1 MNSFWKDWIL
11 HTDKG
16 RQRWQFKKTEALTDD
31 YLEKAFANF
40 EFDKNTNPNSAD
52 LVFRNLKLEG
62 QEIGERKSESATDA
76 LHQSMK
82 FYSLL
87 QTEDGNWAGDYGG
100 PLFLLPGMVVASVVT
115 DSPLPLIHQKLI
127 ARYIFNQQNKDGGWG
142 LHIEGQSTVF
152 GTVMNY
158 VVLRFLGYD
167 LSNISMQRAQHWIQQ
182 AGGATGIPSWGKFY
196 LSLLNLYAWEG
207 NNSLL
212 PELWILPKQLPMHP
226 WRYWCHTR
234 LVYLPMSYCFSQK
247 IQLAESTLIKAIRE
261 EIYVEPFS
269 EIDWRKAR
277 NEVNNRD
284 VYSKPSALLSVVN
297 FFANAYEKT
306 PLRKWRTKAVD
317 FIKQYIDAED
327 KQTNYVNLGPVNQ
340 VINSIAVWHIHGKDS
355 TQFKKHYERWFDYLW
370 LAEDG
375 MKMNGYNGS
384 QLWDTAFAVQAFCES
399 KEASS
404 FFSSISK
411 AYDYI
416 DYSQIK
422 EDESDFETFFQ
433 QPSLGAWPFSTIEH
447 SYPITDCTAE
457 GLLAVLTT
465 HNTFPELEQKVS
477 YERMCLA
484 VDFILSLQNKNGGWA
499 SYELVRGAKWLE
511 LLNPA
516 AVFAD
521 IMVEY
526 PYVECSSSCIQALQ
540 YFHRHYP
547 DYKTDE
553 IKKSIH
559 SGVEFLLSAQR
570 TDGSW
575 LGSWAVCFTYATW
588 FGLEALASQK
598 MFYHNSSQT
607 KAACDFLVS
616 KQKED
621 GGWGESFESC
631 VKKQYIQHEISQV
644 VNTAWAVLGLMA
656 ARYPDKNVIDK
667 AISFLIQQQQKNGDW
682 NQQAISGVFNFN
694 CMITYTSYR
703 NVFPIWALARYVR
716 GGEKDVLSE
725 IPF

>member
-1 MNSFWKDWIL
+1 MNSFWKDWVL

-62 QEIGERKSESATDA
+62 QETGERKSESATDA
-76 LHQSMK
+76 LHQAMK

-87 QTEDGNWAGDYGG
+87 QTEGGNWAGDYGG

-158 VVLRFLGYD
+158 VALRFLGYD

-212 PELWILPKQLPMHP
+212 PELWILPKQLPIHP

-277 NEVNNRD
+277 NEVNDRD

-340 VINSIAVWHIHGKDS
+340 VINSIAVWHMHGKDS

-422 EDESDFETFFQ
+422 EDEGDFETFFQ

-457 GLLAVLTT
+457 GLLAVLTI
-465 HNTFPELEQKVS
+465 HNTFPEMEQKVN

-484 VDFILSLQNKNGGWA
+484 VEFILSLQNKDGGWA

-540 YFHRHYP
+540 HFHRHYP

-559 SGVEFLLSAQR
+559 SGVEFLLSVQR
-570 TDGSW
+570 PDGSW

-598 MFYHNSSQT
+598 MFYHNSSET

-631 VKKQYIQHEISQV
+631 VTKQYVQHETSQV

-656 ARYPDKNVIDK
+656 ARYPDKKVIDK
-667 AISFLIQQQQKNGDW
+667 AIGFLIQQQQKNGDW